1 MDEKEEACRA
11 YVVGG
16 SLHCL
21 WGTQTRLVAYIHC
34 RGSTHNL
41 SETVFCN
48 AIQQSRLKIVT
59 I

>member
-1 MDEKEEACRA
+1 MDEMEEEACRA

-21 WGTQTRLVAYIHC
+21 WGTQLRLVAYIHC

-41 SETVFCN
+41 SETVFCE
-48 AIQQSRLKIVT
+48 AI
-59 I
+59 